1 MKLNYMGSGKVYFN
15 DQEYRCDLYINENEG
30 GILIN
35 INIANAR
42 ASFFDL
48 PMNIDFLVGQL
59 STGFKFSLISCKR
72 HGMSNNISEGR
83 SVYTYHS
90 KYLVK
95 GVGEKTDK
103 SLELSM
109 MNFRVDNILAW
120 GGVSAYKVSD
130 NFELSHNYDVKK
142 EVYKNDE
149 FVVEYWVSN
158 SMLPVVPSD
167 LLKENIVLN
176 QSANIEIT
184 FKNEESIDKFAEIF
198 NKIKRLIEL
207 STLRY
212 IYPSKLTGRSN
223 NIYDMY
229 DKKKVER
236 PIEIISCDLNNEE
249 SKVDYI
255 ESMKWIKLSELIDN
269 DSFSKYFSKYEI
281 FEPVIELYLE
291 IIYSKTISNR
301 RVFLNIVQA
310 LETYH
315 SRFKTNNLN
324 EFKKRIRTVILKDR
338 PKEWVEKDRTFLMA
352 NSYKFITLESRL
364 ADLLLAEFQIHFD
377 TGDIKYYDFP
387 NVIAN
392 TRNYYIHY
400 DESIK
405 ERGRILTENELS
417 IYNRSLLYI
426 LEYYILT
433 ELGFSNKLMIIKKL
447 NERWGRISETLSIIK
462 YSNENGN
469 NRYE

>member
-1 MKLNYMGSGKVYFN
+1 MKLNYIGSGKVYFN
-15 DQEYRCDLYINENEG
+15 EQEYRCDLYINENEG

-35 INIANAR
+35 INIAKAL

-48 PMNIDFLVGQL
+48 PMNIDFLVGEL
-59 STGFKFSLISCKR
+59 STGFKFSLMNCER
-72 HGMSNNISEGR
+72 QRMSNNISEER

-90 KYLVK
+90 KYLFK
-95 GVGEKTDK
+95 GVGGKEDK
-103 SLELSM
+103 SLELIRI
-109 MNFRVDNILAW
+109 NFGVANILAW
-120 GGVSAYKVSD
+120 GGISAYKISD

-149 FVVEYWVSN
+149 FVVEYWVGN
-158 SMLPVVPSD
+158 SMLPVHSSE

-176 QSANIEIT
+176 QNGNIEIS
-184 FKNEESIDKFAEIF
+184 FKNEEPIDRFVEIF
-198 NKIKRLIEL
+198 NKIKRLMEL
-207 STLRY
+207 CILKN
-212 IYPSKLTGRSN
+212 IYPSKITGCSN
-223 NIYDMY
+223 NVYDMY
-229 DKKKVER
+229 DQNKVKR
-236 PIEIISCDLNNEE
+236 PIDIIGCDLNNEQ
-249 SKVDYI
+249 SKYDYVEI
-255 ESMKWIKLSELIDN
+255 RKWINLSELIDN
-269 DSFSKYFSKYEI
+269 DSFSKYFFKYEL

-291 IIYSKTISNR
+291 IIHSKTISSR

-324 EFKKRIRTVILKDR
+324 EFRKRIKTVILKDR

-405 ERGRILTENELS
+405 ERGRILTESELS
-417 IYNRSLLYI
+417 IYNRSLLYM
-426 LEYYILT
+426 LEYYILI
-433 ELGFSNKLMIIKKL
+433 ELGFSGTLKIIEKL

-462 YSNENGN
+462 HSNENGN
-469 NRYE
+469 NK